1 MPGPPSFLNTD
12 DMLHEAR
19 AVRTRNDQTDGKHA
33 DSTKPKLIDTTA
45 GKPKDMT
52 EPNHRE
58 IAGEKP
64 KELSVA
70 NRFFQALADP
80 TRLRALMLMMAEG
93 EVCVCEITHA
103 LGESQPKISRHLAY
117 LRSEGY
123 ISDRRDAQWIYY
135 SLHPELPAWQKEILL
150 TCQRELAAQDPFRD
164 DRARLARLVDRR
176 PRRCAA

>member
-1 MPGPPSFLNTD
+1 
-12 DMLHEAR
+12 
-19 AVRTRNDQTDGKHA
+19 
-33 DSTKPKLIDTTA
+33 
-45 GKPKDMT
+45 MT
-52 EPNHRE
+52 EPNHRDMT
-58 IAGEKP
+58 GEKP

-103 LGESQPKISRHLAY
+103 LGEIQPKISRHLAS

-135 SLHPELPAWQKEILL
+135 SLHPDLPAWQKEILL
-150 TCQRELAAQDPFRD
+150 TCQRELADQDPFGD
-164 DRARLARLVDRR
+164 DRSRLAAMVDRR
-176 PRRCAA
+176 PRQCAA

>member
-1 MPGPPSFLNTD
+1 
-12 DMLHEAR
+12 
-19 AVRTRNDQTDGKHA
+19 
-33 DSTKPKLIDTTA
+33 
-45 GKPKDMT
+45 MT
-52 EPNHRE
+52 EPNHRDMT
-58 IAGEKP
+58 GEKP

-103 LGESQPKISRHLAY
+103 LGEIQPKISRHLAS

-135 SLHPELPAWQKEILL
+135 SLHPDLPVWQREILM
-150 TCQRELAAQDPFRD
+150 TCHRELADQDPFRI
-164 DRARLARLVDRR
+164 DRDRLAAMVDRR
-176 PRRCAA
+176 PRQCAV